1 MNNSKNTVNK
11 RFVYLIC
18 LVCFVTNISQ
28 IPFFVTR
35 GLSNKLS
42 TPIWA
47 MLCIYCIFRYSEISL
62 HYIRGFFVCTSFFGI
77 YYFVGQL
84 FINAYSDSELVRALM
99 LSVFV
104 LFVGLLVGRELKF
117 QDWDPIIT
125 AYTISGLILM
135 IMIYLTYIRGNSLSG
150 TVYLYNS
157 KNSAS
162 QILLTTWIF
171 ILLKKLDTYSFLK
184 KIFYFVSFAF
194 LTYVLLMLQSRSSI
208 LGMPIV
214 VLWVLLSRKSDK
226 KLRRWL
232 VIAVIIIII
241 ALLCNDSFYD
251 FIYQVLTAGRDTSNL
266 NNLTSE
272 RFVEWQQFWDRMKD
286 TPFFGH
292 GRDKQET
299 IILTSL
305 LEFGFIGGTMILIIA
320 IYPLVWGLKRK
331 AMIEPLY
338 IIFIAIALTYIQNGI
353 TEQLAPFGPC
363 VKCYVLWFM
372 MGTLVS
378 IVQHNLY
385 RREVNETG
393 VC

>member
-1 MNNSKNTVNK
+1 M
-11 RFVYLIC
+11 
-18 LVCFVTNISQ
+18 
-28 IPFFVTR
+28 
-35 GLSNKLS
+35 
-42 TPIWA
+42 
-47 MLCIYCIFRYSEISL
+47 
-62 HYIRGFFVCTSFFGI
+62 
-77 YYFVGQL
+77 
-84 FINAYSDSELVRALM
+84 
-99 LSVFV
+99 
-104 LFVGLLVGRELKF
+104 
-117 QDWDPIIT
+117 
-125 AYTISGLILM
+125 
-135 IMIYLTYIRGNSLSG
+135 
-150 TVYLYNS
+150 
-157 KNSAS
+157 
-162 QILLTTWIF
+162 
-171 ILLKKLDTYSFLK
+171 
-184 KIFYFVSFAF
+184 
-194 LTYVLLMLQSRSSI
+194 
-208 LGMPIV
+208 
-214 VLWVLLSRKSDK
+214 
-226 KLRRWL
+226 
-232 VIAVIIIII
+232 
-241 ALLCNDSFYD
+241 LCNDSFYD

-353 TEQLAPFGPC
+353 TEQLAPFGPG

>member
-1 MNNSKNTVNK
+1 MNSSKKAINK
-11 RFVYLIC
+11 SFVYLIC

-42 TPIWA
+42 TPVWA
-47 MLCIYCIFRYSEISL
+47 ILCLYCIFRYSKISMR
-62 HYIRGFFVCTSFFGI
+62 YIKGFFLCAAFFGI
-77 YYFVGQL
+77 YYVVGQL
-84 FINAYSDSELVRALM
+84 FINAYSESELVRAIM

-104 LFVGLLVGRELKF
+104 LFVGVLVGRELRF
-117 QDWDPIIT
+117 EDWDSIIT
-125 AYTISGLILM
+125 AYIISGLILM
-135 IMIYLTYIRGNSLSG
+135 IMIYFTYIRGNVLSG

-171 ILLKKLDTYSFLK
+171 ILLKKINTYNLLK
-184 KIFYFVSFAF
+184 KTFYFASFVF

-214 VLWVLLSRKSDK
+214 VLWVLINRKSNK

-232 VIAVIIIII
+232 IIAVIAIII
-241 ALLCNDSFYD
+241 ALLYNDSFYD
-251 FIYQVLTAGRDTSNL
+251 FIYQVITAGRDTSNL
-266 NNLTSE
+266 NSLTSE
-272 RFVEWQQFWDRMKD
+272 RFVEWQQFWDGMKD

-299 IILTSL
+299 IILTAL
-305 LEFGFIGGTMILIIA
+305 LEFGFIGGTIILIIA
-320 IYPLVWGLKRK
+320 IYPLVWGLRRK
-331 AMIEPLY
+331 NMIEPLY

-353 TEQLAPFGPC
+353 TEQLAPFGPG

-378 IVQHNLY
+378 IIQRNSY
-385 RREVNETG
+385 RRDVNETR

>member
-1 MNNSKNTVNK
+1 MGYAVYILYIPLFRNIIALYK
-11 RFVYLIC
+11 RLF
-18 LVCFVTNISQ
+18 
-28 IPFFVTR
+28 
-35 GLSNKLS
+35 
-42 TPIWA
+42 
-47 MLCIYCIFRYSEISL
+47 LCA
-62 HYIRGFFVCTSFFGI
+62 SFFGI
-77 YYFVGQL
+77 YYIVGQL

-104 LFVGLLVGRELKF
+104 LFVGLLVGRELRF
-117 QDWDPIIT
+117 QDWDSIIT

-171 ILLKKLDTYSFLK
+171 ILLKKLNTYNFLK

-214 VLWVLLSRKSDK
+214 ILWVLLSRKSDK

-266 NNLTSE
+266 NSLTSE

-353 TEQLAPFGPC
+353 TEQLAPFGPG